1 LKQPTHTIPSREEI
15 LGVFRDAGTPLDAA
29 TLARALQVKPA
40 AQEVLGRRLN
50 AMQRDGQINAD
61 NAGIYSLADAG
72 GFIAGRIAAHRDGFG
87 FVIPEEPGPDLFLND
102 KEMQKVLHGD
112 RVLAKV
118 TGTDRRGR
126 PEGTI
131 VEVVERANTH
141 IIGRLMNEGGVWIVA
156 PEDQRM
162 NQDVLIA
169 GGPGKAKAGQVVSVE
184 LIEQPARFQQPTGR
198 IVEVLGELDD
208 PGMEIEIAVR
218 KFGVPHV
225 FSPNALK
232 QANKLPNEVRDPDLM
247 DRVDLRDVPLVT
259 IDGEDAR
266 DFDDAVYCEPVQVDG
281 ARGYRLLVAIAD
293 VSHYV
298 KPNDS
303 LDADAIERSTSV
315 YFPRRVIPM
324 LPEKLSNGLCS
335 LNPAVDR
342 LTLVCDMVVTG
353 AGEVTA
359 YQFYPAVIHS
369 AARLTYNQVAA
380 VLADPKG
387 EEAQARPA
395 IVPHLL
401 NLNAVFHALLGA
413 RQERGAIDFETTET
427 YIVCNPMGKI
437 EKIIPRTR
445 NDAHRLIEECM
456 LAANVCAADLLIRH
470 KHPGTFRVHAVPTEE
485 KLNQLRTFLK
495 QTGLNLGGGN
505 KPQASDYAAVMR
517 EIKERPDAA
526 LLQTMLLRSMQQAVY
541 SPDNVGHFGLAY
553 EAYAHFTSPIRRYP
567 DLLTHRAIKA
577 ILLGKRYEPKGIELG
592 KLNTTVSNAARKQ
605 AAKDK
610 LEGKTKNEKDL
621 TIWDALG
628 VHCSANERRADEAS
642 RDVEN
647 WLKCYFMQDK
657 LGESFTGTVAG
668 VTTFGIFV
676 QLDELYVEGLVHVT
690 ELGQDYFQYD
700 EARHLLRGERTGKT
714 YGLTDRVTV
723 QVAKVD
729 LEARKI
735 DLVMANAEGAE
746 DAPAQNRQP
755 AGKDKGRNKG
765 RDEGKGKFERKPDS
779 KPAPAPANG
788 NPSRLQFDEVIE
800 AKPAGKSKR
809 SRRAR
814 KEAAELARQQAN
826 GSQVDT
832 PQVQAAPAPAPTPA
846 GTGTGNNTGTGK
858 NKRSR
863 SARRKAAAERLAAN
877 GQAGQEAQVVK
888 VEAPQA
894 QPQPVQAVAPAPA
907 PAPAVDVQAP
917 AKPARKRKAAAA
929 QPVAEG
935 RDAAPAQ
942 QPAQQ
947 PLAAPIEAPVEAAPV
962 VPKRTRA
969 AKAVKAAL
977 ETPAPAAQ
985 TETASAPVAEAA
997 PAAAKRTRRT
1007 KTAEAAVEAA
1017 VEVAVAAAPSVAE
1030 AIAAVE
1036 TPARPRRTRAVKAE
1050 PAAPVAAPVA
1060 AAPAKPAAKKAA
1072 KPAPQ
1077 AVAAAPVKPAAKKA
1091 AKPAPV
1097 AVAEAP
1103 AKPAAKKA
1111 AKPAAP
1117 VAEPAAKAAATPAPK
1132 AAAKAA
1138 AKAVAKPAAKAAEKP
1153 AAPAAKKTS
1162 AAKSSAKTKPAVEA
1176 DSTASKTSTKK
1187 RSKA

>member
-1 LKQPTHTIPSREEI
+1 
-15 LGVFRDAGTPLDAA
+15 
-29 TLARALQVKPA
+29 
-40 AQEVLGRRLN
+40 
-50 AMQRDGQINAD
+50 MQRDGQINAGD
-61 NAGIYSLADAG
+61 DGIYSLADSG
-72 GFIAGRIAAHRDGFG
+72 GFIAGRVAAHRDGFG

-118 TGTDRRGR
+118 TGLDRRGR

-141 IIGRLMNEGGVWIVA
+141 IIGRLLNEGGVWIVA

-162 NQDVLIA
+162 NQDVLVA

-225 FSPNALK
+225 FSPTALK
-232 QANKLPNEVRDPDLM
+232 QANKLPNEVHDPDLA

-266 DFDDAVYCEPVQVDG
+266 DFDDAVYCEPVMLG
-281 ARGYRLLVAIAD
+281 RERGYRLLVAIAD

-298 KPNDS
+298 KPNDA

-342 LTLVCDMVVTG
+342 LTLVCDMVVT
-353 AGEVTA
+353 AKGEVTA

-401 NLNAVFHALLGA
+401 NLNDAFHALLGA

-470 KHPGTFRVHAVPTEE
+470 KHPGTFRIHAVPTEE

-495 QTGLNLGGGN
+495 QTGLNLGGGS
-505 KPQASDYAAVMR
+505 KPAASDYAAVMR

-577 ILLGKRYEPKGIELG
+577 ILLGKRYEPKGIDLG
-592 KLNTTVSNAARKQ
+592 KLNTTVSNATRKQ

-610 LEGKTKNEKDL
+610 LEGKVKNEKDL

-690 ELGQDYFQYD
+690 GLGQDYFQYD

-714 YGLTDRVTV
+714 FGLTDRVTV

-735 DLVMANAEGAE
+735 DLVLADGQGA
-746 DAPAQNRQP
+746 DAAPAQDRKP
-755 AGKDKGRNKG
+755 AREGKDKSRAKV
-765 RDEGKGKFERKPDS
+765 RDAKPVQ
-779 KPAPAPANG
+779 ANG
-788 NPSRLQFDEVIE
+788 DAARLQSEDLAET
-800 AKPAGKSKR
+800 KPAGKGKR

-814 KEAAELARQQAN
+814 KEAAELARQQ
-826 GSQVDT
+826 G
-832 PQVQAAPAPAPTPA
+832 QAGRAPAPQADATAPA
-846 GTGTGNNTGTGK
+846 VVAEGSGK
-858 NKRSR
+858 PKRSR
-863 SARRKAAAERLAAN
+863 SARRKAAAERQAAAA
-877 GQAGQEAQVVK
+877 QASQGVQVDK
-888 VEAPQA
+888 VQA
-894 QPQPVQAVAPAPA
+894 QPQGQPLAAPVVPQQQPVQAAAAEAP
-907 PAPAVDVQAP
+907 AP
-917 AKPARKRKAAAA
+917 AKPARKRKAAAEQA
-929 QPVAEG
+929 ATPAPQPA
-935 RDAAPAQ
+935 AAPT
-942 QPAQQ
+942 PAPAPAAVAAPVET
-947 PLAAPIEAPVEAAPV
+947 PLAAA
-962 VPKRTRA
+962 PKRTRA
-969 AKAVKAAL
+969 AKAVKAVL
-977 ETPAPAAQ
+977 EPAAPQ
-985 TETASAPVAEAA
+985 AQPVVEAAPVAAKRGRSKAAAPVVAAIAEAA
-997 PAAAKRTRRT
+997 PSMAD
-1007 KTAEAAVEAA
+1007 
-1017 VEVAVAAAPSVAE
+1017 

-1036 TPARPRRTRAVKAE
+1036 APAKPRRTRAVKA
-1050 PAAPVAAPVA
+1050 AAPVVAVEAVAAPA
-1060 AAPAKPAAKKAA
+1060 AKRATKPAAKSAAKAAEEPAAKPAAKAA
-1072 KPAPQ
+1072 EE
-1077 AVAAAPVKPAAKKA
+1077 PAAKSAAKA
-1091 AKPAPV
+1091 AEEPA
-1097 AVAEAP
+1097 
-1103 AKPAAKKA
+1103 AKPAAKAAEEPA
-1111 AKPAAP
+1111 AKPAAK
-1117 VAEPAAKAAATPAPK
+1117 AARKPAAE
-1132 AAAKAA
+1132 
-1138 AKAVAKPAAKAAEKP
+1138 PAAKAAEKP
-1153 AAPAAKKTS
+1153 AAKPAAKATEKPAAKAVAKATEKPAAKAAAKPAAKRTS
-1162 AAKSSAKTKPAVEA
+1162 AAAESSADTKPASQA
-1176 DSTASKTSTKK
+1176 DTASKTSKK